1 MSAALV
7 DASDGA
13 SDADSPRGSSTL
25 SDDDVGSPSRHPRA
39 LSFPRAG
46 ADAVEALEAVE
57 EAQRAS
63 TSSPVTADQDVEELL
78 LLFAHERETTL
89 ERLRAARAV
98 VHEVSTSMSEWQRR
112 ARRHLR
118 DRRLRRIR
126 RAAFDA
132 WRARAACD
140 PRRRHVLRECARVWV
155 RARLGRLVRRWRD
168 VARRTR
174 RDATAVRRAL
184 ARRDDVARARAFR
197 AWAAIARVDH
207 HHARLDLLLS
217 HLRRRVQRRVVRDAC
232 RRWRDH
238 LRRARDDAR
247 RDVAADA
254 SLRRAARRRLHR
266 AMLTWHAATRRAA
279 RVKAAASRALA
290 SAEAAEAAEAR
301 ATRAESALA
310 NAAEETRRRELET
323 LRRHAEELEE
333 TRRVA
338 ELEVRTAH
346 EACAARASAL
356 EAAALAESRAVD
368 VLRRRRADAREAE
381 GTPTA
386 PEVGTPTAPSPSV
399 AALREA
405 ARRREATRAEVRA
418 RVEALKTTFA
428 SAVEAAESRLR
439 DAEAERDAEDDALA
453 EAEAKEAWRAR
464 AAAAERARSR
474 AVAVA
479 AEAAEAARRGAAKFE
494 AARRRDA
501 AKMDAALRDVGN
513 EYDRM
518 VAEAKATIEGAKG
531 V

>member
-1 MSAALV
+1 MKPGRARVCHARRVEPRLGFRDRSEAQTKSSSRGLSRISDPSMSRPLPGAVQPRGIVSDAPTRHPEVTRARTRRRFSREMSAALV

-140 PRRRHVLRECARVWV
+140 PVGVTSSASARACGCARDSVASSADGATSRDEPAATRPPSV
-155 RARLGRLVRRWRD
+155 APSRVATTSRAH
-168 VARRTR
+168 ARSARG
-174 RDATAVRRAL
+174 AAL
-184 ARRDDVARARAFR
+184 
-197 AWAAIARVDH
+197 ARVDH

-290 SAEAAEAAEAR
+290 SAEAAEAAEGAR
-301 ATRAESALA
+301 RAP
-310 NAAEETRRRELET
+310 NPRWRM
-323 LRRHAEELEE
+323 
-333 TRRVA
+333 
-338 ELEVRTAH
+338 
-346 EACAARASAL
+346 
-356 EAAALAESRAVD
+356 
-368 VLRRRRADAREAE
+368 RRRRRVGGTRDASSPRRGVRGDASRRGVGGSNRARGVRGARLRARGGGVGGVSRRPASSADAAR
-381 GTPTA
+381 T
-386 PEVGTPTAPSPSV
+386 
-399 AALREA
+399 R
-405 ARRREATRAEVRA
+405 ARRRAPPRHPR
-418 RVEALKTTFA
+418 
-428 SAVEAAESRLR
+428 SAPPRHPLRPSRR
-439 DAEAERDAEDDALA
+439 
-453 EAEAKEAWRAR
+453 
-464 AAAAERARSR
+464 
-474 AVAVA
+474 
-479 AEAAEAARRGAAKFE
+479 F
-494 AARRRDA
+494 ARRR
-501 AKMDAALRDVGN
+501 V
-513 EYDRM
+513 
-518 VAEAKATIEGAKG
+518 VARRPARRCARAWRR
-531 V
+531 